1 MSWDNTT
8 LFVDDNPAADMC
20 MSEANALQV
29 TERMQEFV
37 ALDACY
43 GGEMSR
49 TTRFSRLTLD
59 GEGAAAGRAP

>member
-8 LFVDDNPAADMC
+8 LLVDDNPAVDVC
-20 MSEANALQV
+20 MSEADAQRV
-29 TERMQEFV
+29 TARMQEFL

-49 TTRFSRLTLD
+49 TARFSRLTLD
-59 GEGAAAGRAP
+59 GDGAAAGRAP